1 MIDAG
6 PDIVVGTDPA
16 TGKATTD
23 ITLTLGGYTASD
35 ITTNNVNCTLK
46 TGTTW
51 TCRNLVAGDTVVT
64 FAGNKAGCEQ
74 ADTVEIAVVDCAGYV
89 LDAGPDLTVEPDAVT
104 GTGSTDVTLTL
115 GSYPASDVTVDNA
128 NCTFKTGTTWTCRN
142 LVAGDTVVTFSV
154 TYA

>member
-1 MIDAG
+1 VLPLSPEPTLCLHWALPPPPLSAGCSIYSIDAG

-64 FAGNKAGCEQ
+64 FAGNKAGEGVREVACPVLTTNRAQRAGLAFQ
-74 ADTVEIAVVDCAGYV
+74 ARRLCWLV
-89 LDAGPDLTVEPDAVT
+89 LRCLARPHI
-104 GTGSTDVTLTL
+104 
-115 GSYPASDVTVDNA
+115 
-128 NCTFKTGTTWTCRN
+128 TCSR
-142 LVAGDTVVTFSV
+142 V
-154 TYA
+154 

>member
-1 MIDAG
+1 
-6 PDIVVGTDPA
+6 
-16 TGKATTD
+16 
-23 ITLTLGGYTASD
+23 
-35 ITTNNVNCTLK
+35 
-46 TGTTW
+46 
-51 TCRNLVAGDTVVT
+51 
-64 FAGNKAGCEQ
+64 
-74 ADTVEIAVVDCAGYV
+74 

-154 TYA
+154 TYAGERGWRLRAQVGIVIFLH